1 MCSVCLDPMEN
12 PVITVCLHTYC
23 RSCIVRSIE
32 SIGYCPE
39 CRNFL
44 SRDDFTPLPRENRLG
59 ISLEKEFRPS
69 TKMEALM
76 NHLKQLK
83 ADEKAVVFSQFLG
96 MIDLI
101 EEHMR
106 QEHITHVVSYEN
118 DVENGWKPQSKGEVI
133 GDRSI

>member
-1 MCSVCLDPMEN
+1 MEN

-106 QEHITHVVSYEN
+106 QEHITHVVS
-118 DVENGWKPQSKGEVI
+118 D
-133 GDRSI
+133 

>member
-1 MCSVCLDPMEN
+1 MEN

>member
-1 MCSVCLDPMEN
+1 MEN

-106 QEHITHVVSYEN
+106 QEHITHVVIDEN

>member
-1 MCSVCLDPMEN
+1 
-12 PVITVCLHTYC
+12 
-23 RSCIVRSIE
+23 
-32 SIGYCPE
+32 
-39 CRNFL
+39 
-44 SRDDFTPLPRENRLG
+44 
-59 ISLEKEFRPS
+59 
-69 TKMEALM
+69 M

-106 QEHITHVVSYEN
+106 QEHITHVVIDEN